1 MRKYLLSTSALAGA
15 ALLSSAAIAENFSIS
30 GYSEFGYNQ
39 NDHSVAA
46 LDGNNMSLDQ
56 EVHINFTN
64 KTVSGL
70 TITAVN
76 EFSTEN
82 SANDDVFMTI
92 SGGFGTLKMGD
103 SDSVASG
110 YDFNALD
117 LIQEESAG
125 TLASDA
131 AGTSNLATIST
142 DSSIGG
148 DNTRNVSY
156 SIHPVGGLT
165 AGVSMGT
172 SETLVGSDDFT
183 AFGIAYNLETGGAN
197 VTVGYASSTKEGTV
211 DTDRTSVGV
220 NISYGDLTFEAGNGT
235 YEASDEDRS
244 NQTAG
249 VTYKVS
255 DALTVGFATAA
266 SEDDLDAG
274 EEYQANHYEAVYTVA
289 SGLTA
294 VVTVSD
300 FDYKK
305 GTNVDSSGATGDYN
319 GTTTQLKLKASF

>member
-15 ALLSSAAIAENFSIS
+15 ALLSTTAIADVTIS

-56 EVHINFTN
+56 EVHITFTN
-64 KTVSGL
+64 KTDSGL

-76 EFSTEN
+76 EFSTED

-110 YDFNALD
+110 YDFNAND

-125 TLASDA
+125 TL
-131 AGTSNLATIST
+131 GTTATTALATIST
-142 DSSIGG
+142 DSGIGG

-156 SIHPVGGLT
+156 SIPAVGGLT
-165 AGVSMGT
+165 AGISMGT

-183 AFGIAYNLETGGAN
+183 AFGVAYNLEASGAN

-211 DTDRTSVGV
+211 DTDKTSIGV
-220 NISYGDLTFEAGNGT
+220 KIAYGDLTLEAGNGT
-235 YEASDEDRS
+235 SEASDEDIS
-244 NQTAG
+244 SQTVG
-249 VTYKVS
+249 VTYKIS
-255 DALTVGFATAA
+255 DALSVGFATATA
-266 SEDDLDAG
+266 EDDLDAG
-274 EEYQANHYEAVYTVA
+274 EEYDANHYEAVYTVA

-300 FDYKK
+300 FDYKM
-305 GTNVDSSGATGDYN
+305 GTDADAATANYN
-319 GTTTQLKLKASF
+319 GTNTQIKLKATF

>member
-15 ALLSSAAIAENFSIS
+15 ALLSSAAVADVTIS

-64 KTVSGL
+64 KTDSGL

-76 EFSTEN
+76 EFSTED
-82 SANDDVFMTI
+82 STNDDVFMTI
-92 SGGFGTLKMGD
+92 SGGFGSLKMGD

-125 TLASDA
+125 TLANNA
-131 AGTSNLATIST
+131 AGDAGLATIST
-142 DSSIGG
+142 DSGIGG
-148 DNTRNVSY
+148 DNTRNISY
-156 SIHPVGGLT
+156 SLPAVGGLS
-165 AGVSMGT
+165 AGISIGT
-172 SETLVGSDDFT
+172 NETLVGSDDFT
-183 AFGIAYNLETGGAN
+183 AFGVAYNMEANGAN
-197 VTVGYASSTKEGTV
+197 VTLGYASSTAEGTT
-211 DTDRTSVGV
+211 DTDRTSIGV
-220 NISYGDLTFEAGNGT
+220 KIAYGDFVIEAGNGSH
-235 YEASDEDRS
+235 EAADEDRS
-244 NQTAG
+244 SQTIG
-249 VTYKVS
+249 LTYKVS
-255 DALTVGFATAA
+255 DALSVGFATATA
-266 SEDDLDAG
+266 EDDLDAG
-274 EEYQANHYEAVYTVA
+274 EEYDANHYEAVYTVA

-300 FDYKK
+300 FDYKM
-305 GTNVDSSGATGDYN
+305 GTDADAATANYN
-319 GTTTQLKLKASF
+319 GTTTQFKLKAAF

>member
-15 ALLSSAAIAENFSIS
+15 ALLSSAAVADVTIS

-46 LDGNNMSLDQ
+46 LDGNNMTLDQ

-64 KTVSGL
+64 KTDSGL

-76 EFSTEN
+76 EFSTED
-82 SANDDVFMTI
+82 STNDDVFMTI

-110 YDFNALD
+110 YDFSALD

-125 TLASDA
+125 TL
-131 AGTSNLATIST
+131 GTTATTALATIST

-148 DNTRNVSY
+148 DNTRNISY
-156 SIHPVGGLT
+156 SLPAVGGLS
-165 AGVSMGT
+165 AGISIGT
-172 SETLVGSDDFT
+172 NETLVGSDDFT
-183 AFGIAYNLETGGAN
+183 AFGVAYNMEANGAN
-197 VTVGYASSTKEGTV
+197 VTLGYASSTAEGAT
-211 DTDRTSVGV
+211 DTDRTSIGV
-220 NISYGDLTFEAGNGT
+220 KIAYGDFVIEAGNGSH
-235 YEASDEDRS
+235 EAADEDRS
-244 NQTAG
+244 SQTIG
-249 VTYKVS
+249 LTYKVS
-255 DALTVGFATAA
+255 DALSVGFATATA
-266 SEDDLDAG
+266 EDDLDAG
-274 EEYQANHYEAVYTVA
+274 EEYDANHYEAVYTVA

-300 FDYKK
+300 FDYKM
-305 GTNVDSSGATGDYN
+305 GTNADAATANYN
-319 GTTTQLKLKASF
+319 GTTTQFKLKAAF

>member
-15 ALLSSAAIAENFSIS
+15 ALLSTTAIADVTIS
-30 GYSEFGYNQ
+30 GSSEFGYNQ
-39 NDHSVAA
+39 NDHSVAV

-64 KTVSGL
+64 KTDSGL

-125 TLASDA
+125 QLSSDVA
-131 AGTSNLATIST
+131 NTANKATIST
-142 DSSIGG
+142 DSGIGG

-156 SIHPVGGLT
+156 SLPAMGGLS
-165 AGVSMGT
+165 AGISMGT

-183 AFGIAYNLETGGAN
+183 AFGIAYNLEASGAN
-197 VTVGYASSTKEGTV
+197 VTVGYATSTKEAATA
-211 DTDRTSVGV
+211 DIDKSSIGV
-220 NISYGDLTFEAGNGT
+220 KIAYGDITVEAGNGT
-235 YEASDEDRS
+235 SEAVNEDIS
-244 NQTAG
+244 SQTVG
-249 VTYKVS
+249 VTYKIS
-255 DALTVGFATAA
+255 DALSVGFASATA
-266 SEDDLDAG
+266 EDDLDTG
-274 EEYQANHYEAVYTVA
+274 EEYDANHYEAVYTVA

-300 FDYKK
+300 FDYKA
-305 GTNVDSSGATGDYN
+305 GTASDNSASNMN

>member
-1 MRKYLLSTSALAGA
+1 MRKYLLSTSALAGV
-15 ALLSSAAIAENFSIS
+15 ALLSSTAMADVTIS

-39 NDHSVAA
+39 NDHNTAV
-46 LDGNNMSLDQ
+46 LDGTNMSLDQ

-64 KTVSGL
+64 KTDSGL

-76 EFSTEN
+76 EFSTED

-92 SGGFGTLKMGD
+92 SGGFGSLKMGD

-125 TLASDA
+125 TMANDA
-131 AGTSNLATIST
+131 ATGGIASIST
-142 DSSIGG
+142 DTGIGG

-156 SIHPVGGLT
+156 TLPAMGGLS
-165 AGVSMGT
+165 AGVSIGT
-172 SETLVGSDDFT
+172 SETLDGADDFT
-183 AFGIAYNLETGGAN
+183 AFGVAYNMAANGADI
-197 VTVGYASSTKEGTV
+197 TVGYASSTTEAATDV
-211 DTDRTSVGV
+211 DRTSIGLKVAF
-220 NISYGDLTFEAGNGT
+220 GDMVIEAGSSNH
-235 YEASDEDRS
+235 EAADEDRS
-244 NQTAG
+244 AQSAG
-249 VTYKVS
+249 ITYKIS
-255 DALTVGFATAA
+255 DALSVGFATVN

-274 EEYQANHYEAVYTVA
+274 EEYDANHYEAVYTVA

-300 FDYKK
+300 FDYKA
-305 GTNVDSSGATGDYN
+305 GTNSDDSAGNYN
-319 GTTTQLKLKASF
+319 GTDRKSVV

>member
-15 ALLSSAAIAENFSIS
+15 ALLSTTAIADVTIS

-56 EVHINFTN
+56 EVHITFTN
-64 KTVSGL
+64 KTDSGL

-76 EFSTEN
+76 EFSTED

-110 YDFNALD
+110 YDFNAND

-125 TLASDA
+125 TL
-131 AGTSNLATIST
+131 GTTATTALATIST
-142 DSSIGG
+142 DSGIGG

-156 SIHPVGGLT
+156 SIPAVGGLT
-165 AGVSMGT
+165 AGISMGT

-183 AFGIAYNLETGGAN
+183 AFGVAYNLEASGAN

-211 DTDRTSVGV
+211 DTDKTSIGV
-220 NISYGDLTFEAGNGT
+220 KIAYGDLTLEAGNGT
-235 YEASDEDRS
+235 SEASDEDIS
-244 NQTAG
+244 SQTVG
-249 VTYKVS
+249 VTYKIS
-255 DALTVGFATAA
+255 DALSVGFATATA
-266 SEDDLDAG
+266 EDDLDAG
-274 EEYQANHYEAVYTVA
+274 EEYDANHYEAVYTVA

-300 FDYKK
+300 FDYKM
-305 GTNVDSSGATGDYN
+305 GTDADAATANYN
-319 GTTTQLKLKASF
+319 GTTTQFKLKASF

>member
-15 ALLSSAAIAENFSIS
+15 ALLSTTAIADVTIS

-39 NDHSVAA
+39 NDHSVAV

-64 KTVSGL
+64 KTDSGL

-76 EFSTEN
+76 EFSSESST
-82 SANDDVFMTI
+82 NDDVFMTI

-125 TLASDA
+125 QLSSDVA
-131 AGTSNLATIST
+131 NTANLATIST
-142 DSSIGG
+142 DSGIGG
-148 DNTRNVSY
+148 DNTRNISY
-156 SIHPVGGLT
+156 SIPAVGGLT
-165 AGVSMGT
+165 AGISMGT
-172 SETLVGSDDFT
+172 SETLLGSDDFT
-183 AFGIAYNLETGGAN
+183 AFGAAYNLEANGAN
-197 VTVGYASSTKEGTV
+197 VTVGYATSTKEAA
-211 DTDRTSVGV
+211 TDIDKSSIGV
-220 NISYGDLTFEAGNGT
+220 KIVYGDLTFEAGNGT
-235 YEASDEDRS
+235 SEAANEDIS
-244 NQTAG
+244 SQTVG
-249 VTYKVS
+249 LTYKVS
-255 DALTVGFATAA
+255 DALSVGFASATA
-266 SEDDLDAG
+266 EDDLDTG
-274 EEYQANHYEAVYTVA
+274 EEYDANHYEAVYTVA

-300 FDYKK
+300 FDYKA
-305 GTNVDSSGATGDYN
+305 GTASDNSASNMN
-319 GTTTQLKLKASF
+319 GTTTQFKLKASF